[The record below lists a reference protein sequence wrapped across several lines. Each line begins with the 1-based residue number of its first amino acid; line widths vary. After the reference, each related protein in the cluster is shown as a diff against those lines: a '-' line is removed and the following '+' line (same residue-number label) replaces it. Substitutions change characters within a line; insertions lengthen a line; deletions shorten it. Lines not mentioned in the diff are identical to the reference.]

1 MSDGQAWVA
10 PESVAPDEAATRRAG
25 GPYAG
30 NGTHGNTGG
39 GSGRPAAGWIGADR
53 AELLGGEIPVRPL
66 GVAEI
71 LDGAIAIIRHNPRA
85 VLGLS
90 LAVTAVVQVVLSLA
104 TYFLVGDV
112 NATGTPDSIARSL
125 GAEFTLSLFGLLM
138 SAYAVLLLAGL
149 LGPAMGRTL
158 FGLPSS
164 LRQMWRD
171 AGPRLLGLIAV
182 ATLTMVIA
190 GLALVLPIVPFVM
203 LTGDG
208 DSVAAAAT
216 AGVIGGLAGLCL
228 MIWLYVQFAVAAP
241 VLVIERRGVFGSL
254 ARARRL
260 VRGRWWRTCG
270 ILLLTLLITIFMGF
284 FALRTPFLIAAL
296 VLFGTDPTGNDVVFQ
311 LALDTAGRIVSW
323 TLTTPFDAGVIAL
336 LYVDRRMRRE
346 GFDLDLQTRDEAE
359 VRTADFLDLW
369 QPISVPTGSNGQRR

>member
-1 MSDGQAWVA
+1 
-10 PESVAPDEAATRRAG
+10 
-25 GPYAG
+25 
-30 NGTHGNTGG
+30 
-39 GSGRPAAGWIGADR
+39 
-53 AELLGGEIPVRPL
+53 
-66 GVAEI
+66 
-71 LDGAIAIIRHNPRA
+71 

-90 LAVTAVVQVVLSLA
+90 LAVTAVVQVVLSMA

-112 NATGTPDSIARSL
+112 NSTATPDSIARSL

-164 LRQMWRD
+164 LRQIWRD
-171 AGPRLLGLIAV
+171 AGPRLPGLVAV
-182 ATLTMVIA
+182 ATLTMVIS
-190 GLALVLPIVPFVM
+190 GLAVALPIVPFVM

-208 DSVAAAAT
+208 DSVPAT
-216 AGVIGGLAGLCL
+216 VAAGVIGGLAGLCL

-270 ILLLTLLITIFMGF
+270 VLLLTLLITIFMGF

-311 LALDTAGRIVSW
+311 LALDTTGRIVSW

-369 QPISVPTGSNGQRR
+369 QPISVPTGSNGRRR